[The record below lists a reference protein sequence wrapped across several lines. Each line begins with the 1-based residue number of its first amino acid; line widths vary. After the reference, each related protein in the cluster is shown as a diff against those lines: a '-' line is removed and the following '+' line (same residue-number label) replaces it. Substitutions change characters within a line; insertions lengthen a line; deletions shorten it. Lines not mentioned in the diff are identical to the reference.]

1 MTGKQDEARRKKLR
15 RMLQNDA
22 VTLTV
27 AADELR
33 WLLDEASR
41 LQQSNDRL
49 RRQNGRLRVRLE
61 AAGGVADPGEDE
73 PA

>member
-49 RRQNGRLRVRLE
+49 RRQNRRLRVRLE
-61 AAGGVADPGEDE
+61 AAGGGAADEDE